1 MSAAQ
6 ALRQQVGNH
15 LVQYPEGPAR
25 AEGAGAKQQ
34 LHEAVAQCLFARRL
48 GQIVGHQAP
57 LNSRGE
63 AQYLGDQS
71 FAGGA
76 FCQYVALRKA
86 CIDQLRHGP
95 VVRWVWCATT
105 QQAEVSRLEIL

>member
-15 LVQYPEGPAR
+15 LVQYPEDPAR

-34 LHEAVAQCLFARRL
+34 LHEAVAQRLFARRL
-48 GQIVGHQAP
+48 GQIVGHQAT
-57 LNSRGE
+57 LNRRSK
-63 AQYLGDQS
+63 AQHFGDLS
-71 FAGGA
+71 LAGCA
-76 FCQYVALRKA
+76 FCQRLSLCKP

-95 VVRWVWCATT
+95 VVGLLRKLPA
-105 QQAEVSRLEIL
+105 QQPEVRRLEIL